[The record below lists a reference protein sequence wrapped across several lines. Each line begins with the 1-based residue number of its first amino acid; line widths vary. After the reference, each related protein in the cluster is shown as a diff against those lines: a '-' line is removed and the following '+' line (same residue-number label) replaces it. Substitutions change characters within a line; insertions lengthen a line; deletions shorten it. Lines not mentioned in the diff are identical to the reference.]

1 MQSHVTEHI
10 ALQYRKEIE
19 AQLGTELPDQ
29 DEPLPE
35 SVERELSKVVAQAAG
50 QLLKKDQAEVAATEN
65 AKQQADPLTQL
76 QQREMAIKEQELQ
89 HMMKMDQAKLQLDME
104 TKRANVGLQ
113 EGRME
118 ADNAKAAANIQLKVA
133 ELQTEEDTTAIKL
146 AMEAARDINDRD

>member
-1 MQSHVTEHI
+1 
-10 ALQYRKEIE
+10 
-19 AQLGTELPDQ
+19 
-29 DEPLPE
+29 
-35 SVERELSKVVAQAAG
+35 
-50 QLLKKDQAEVAATEN
+50 
-65 AKQQADPLTQL
+65 
-76 QQREMAIKEQELQ
+76 MAIKEQELQ